1 MATSTEKL
9 FKDATAW
16 EHWLE
21 KEHDKSA
28 GLWMRIAKKGA
39 AEASVQYAEALEV
52 ALCFGWID
60 GQKKSID
67 EHYWL
72 QKWTP
77 RTARSIWSRINREK
91 VQGLVDQGRMRE
103 PGQREID
110 RAKADGRWEQAYDSW
125 SAATV
130 PDDLQAALDASPQAK
145 RFFATLSS
153 RNRYAILFR
162 THTAKRAETR
172 ARRIREFI
180 GMLERGETVYPQR

>member
-1 MATSTEKL
+1 MTTTAEKL
-9 FKDATAW
+9 FQDATAW
-16 EHWLE
+16 ERWLE
-21 KEHDKSA
+21 KEHGQSP
-28 GLWMRIAKKGA
+28 GIWMRIAKKGA
-39 AEASVQYAEALEV
+39 DQASVQYAEALEV

-77 RTARSIWSRINREK
+77 RSKRSIWSKVNRAK
-91 VQGLVDQGRMRE
+91 VQALIEQGRMRA

-130 PDDLQAALDASPQAK
+130 PEDLQAALDASPKAK
-145 RFFATLSS
+145 QFFGTLNSH
-153 RNRYAILFR
+153 NRYAILFR
-162 THTAKRAETR
+162 THTARRAETR
-172 ARRIREFI
+172 AKRIREFVA
-180 GMLERGETVYPQR
+180 MLERGETIYP